1 VRTDE
6 MSIKRV
12 AFFIRAY
19 NDVDHF
25 VPLIAELIKRK
36 ENPIVVLNADIEFET
51 DYRIVYL
58 YTLGEFE
65 IYRDIDFKYIKSQR
79 RDSFLKKV
87 SSKAYALSRNRK
99 GVIGKV
105 WRRLFFDCSQQM
117 EFLREKNIGK
127 CIFEWSTPFAR
138 GEIVEKY
145 FIAAKG
151 IGLTTFAIPH
161 GCNVFINSD
170 VTVGYRNIIQ
180 KGSLPDQSD
189 TQLFDYYIFQNPI
202 RRDGWIKW
210 GFSSVRTKAWG
221 SLRFDP
227 IWADK
232 NRELCPPFKSNQD
245 WDKKVKVV
253 FMQFQKEYNINNEK
267 VFEVLKTVS
276 QMDGVALAVKDAT
289 REGKAFYDRNRMS
302 GELGSSLIGWY
313 GNEVH
318 SPALIGWADCVIVI
332 GGSIGVEVILQGK
345 HLIYPVFLS
354 SNETMYE
361 YFDAALC
368 PKSVDEIKSLI
379 ETLKSGEELER
390 PKGMDA
396 MLREIV
402 YGGKDK
408 FDVTQSYY
416 ENISNEYLGFVTD

>member
-1 VRTDE
+1 V
-6 MSIKRV
+6 SKRV

-25 VPLIAELIKRK
+25 VPLIAEFIKRK
-36 ENPIVVLNADIEFET
+36 ENPIVILNAEIEFET
-51 DYRIVYL
+51 DYRIAYL
-58 YTLGEFE
+58 FTLGEFE
-65 IYRDIDFKYIKSQR
+65 IHRDIDHKYIRSQL

-87 SSKAYALSRNRK
+87 RNKLYALRRNRK
-99 GVIGKV
+99 GLIGKLSRK
-105 WRRLFFDCSQQM
+105 WFFDCSTQM
-117 EFLREKNIGK
+117 EFLRDKNIGT

-138 GEIVEKY
+138 GEVVEKY

-151 IGLTTFAIPH
+151 IGITTFAIPH

-170 VTVGYRNIIQ
+170 VTFGYRAIIQ
-180 KGSLPDQSD
+180 KGNIPDQTD
-189 TQLFDYYIFQNPI
+189 TQLFDYYVFQNPI

-210 GFSSVRTKAWG
+210 GFSSVRTQAWG

-227 IWADK
+227 IWADI
-232 NRELCPPFKSNQD
+232 NRAICPPFNPSERHDEKL
-245 WDKKVKVV
+245 KVV
-253 FMQFQKEYNINNEK
+253 FMQFQKEYNIKNAE
-267 VFEVLKTVS
+267 VFKSLKTVS
-276 QMDGVALAVKDAT
+276 QIDGVALVVKDAT
-289 REGKAFYDRNRMS
+289 REGKAFYDRNRVS
-302 GELGSSLIGWY
+302 GELGSSLLGWY

-318 SPALIGWADCVIVI
+318 SPALIDWADCVIVI
-332 GGSIGVEVILQGK
+332 GGSIGVEVMLQGK

-361 YFDAALC
+361 HFDAALC
-368 PKSVDEIKSLI
+368 PETEDEMTELI
-379 ETLKSGEELER
+379 EILKSGRELER
-390 PKGMDA
+390 PKGVDK

-416 ENISNEYLGFVTD
+416 EKISNNYLDFVKD

>member
-1 VRTDE
+1 
-6 MSIKRV
+6 MSKKRV

-36 ENPIVVLNADIEFET
+36 ENPIVILNADIEFET
-51 DYRIVYL
+51 DYRIAYL

-105 WRRLFFDCSQQM
+105 WRRLFFDCSQEM
-117 EFLREKNIGK
+117 KFLREKDIGK

-151 IGLTTFAIPH
+151 IGLTTFAMPH

-210 GFSSVRTKAWG
+210 GFSPVRTMAWG

-253 FMQFQKEYNINNEK
+253 FMQFQKEYNIHNEK

-390 PKGMDA
+390 PKGTDA

-402 YGGKDK
+402 FGGKDR
-408 FDVTQSYY
+408 FDVTQLYY